1 MRTVPRTAPRRV
13 GDGAIRITAPLY
25 LRSDRGRADATPGA
39 SGRHVIGEKDQPQP
53 EPELGAAVTG
63 MQDWNPARPPN
74 LVLRLGLCGAHS

>member
-39 SGRHVIGEKDQPQP
+39 SGRHVIGGRDRRPEP
-53 EPELGAAVTG
+53 EPELGAG
-63 MQDWNPARPPN
+63 LQDWNPARPPN
-74 LVLRLGLCGAHS
+74 LVSRLGLCGAHS